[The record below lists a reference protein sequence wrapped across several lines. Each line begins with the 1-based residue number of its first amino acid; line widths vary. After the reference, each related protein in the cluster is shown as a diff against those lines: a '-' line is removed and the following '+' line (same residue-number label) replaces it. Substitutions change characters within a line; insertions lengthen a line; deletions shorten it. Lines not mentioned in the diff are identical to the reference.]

1 MSPAPPS
8 PPEPRDEEA
17 AAAFEICMRQAA
29 MEFDALDNN
38 NDGELDF
45 AEFSQMIRDREVGV
59 HSERALQQRF
69 DALDLDGGGTID
81 ATEYIRFAVRD
92 SFLRSAASLR
102 DIFKDW
108 DEDGNGFIDR
118 NEVCVCLSACIAL
131 VSHLFSPSLS
141 SLVCVTVSRGR
152 PPLWICMQ
160 RRADRLGLQTL

>member
-1 MSPAPPS
+1 
-8 PPEPRDEEA
+8 
-17 AAAFEICMRQAA
+17 

-59 HSERALQQRF
+59 HSGARCSSN

-81 ATEYIRFAVRD
+81 ATECIRFAVRD

-102 DIFKDW
+102 DIFKHW
-108 DEDGNGFIDR
+108 DEDGNGVIDK

-141 SLVCVTVSRGR
+141 CLVCVTVSRGR
-152 PPLWICMQ
+152 PPLRICMQ

>member
-118 NEVCVCLSACIAL
+118 NEVCVPLRMHRARLLLLLTLS
-131 VSHLFSPSLS
+131 VLS
-141 SLVCVTVSRGR
+141 RLCDSFAR
-152 PPLWICMQ
+152 PFATTDLH
-160 RRADRLGLQTL
+160 ATTS